1 MIDIPHLAT
10 SNLTI
15 NTNTSI
21 TVSGTAPEFFP
32 DSYIIFYYCQR
43 LCGAAPQIGST
54 SVMLSENTCY
64 TYTIFEVYFGA
75 ACIVNVTAV
84 FNNISSNTVTSSIN
98 TTIAGI
104 FCTLTMPGFIL
115 LYQLLS
121 HLSQLLKVF
130 PKHLLIHQ
138 QKTGQ
143 LA

>member
-21 TVSGTAPEFFP
+21 TVSGTAPEVFP
-32 DSYIIFYYCQR
+32 DSYIVFYYCQR
-43 LCGAAPQIGST
+43 LCGAAPQIGNT
-54 SVMLSENTCY
+54 SIMPSEKTSY

-98 TTIAGI
+98 ITIAGI

-130 PKHLLIHQ
+130 PKNLLIHQ
-138 QKTGQ
+138 
-143 LA
+143 